1 VTVTISIETENM
13 GELEGGHTVELKVGG
28 EVIDSKEVTL
38 GGGASETVLFEVT
51 RGEGTYGVEVKG
63 FTDSFTVNTQPEPEP
78 EPEPEQKGIP
88 GFPYVSVIL
97 GFVLARLLYLRNQS

>member
-1 VTVTISIETENM
+1 
-13 GELEGGHTVELKVGG
+13 
-28 EVIDSKEVTL
+28 
-38 GGGASETVLFEVT
+38 VT

-63 FTDSFTVNTQPEPEP
+63 FTEIFTVNTQPEPEP
-78 EPEPEQKGIP
+78 EPEPEQKGVP